1 MYHMERASVRQLRYS
16 FKDVEAKLAAGEEIE
31 LVKRNK
37 VIGRIVPVAP
47 TRPPKVDFRA
57 RMKEMW
63 GDRTFDFSMT
73 DLISEGRGDR

>member
-1 MYHMERASVRQLRYS
+1 MYHMERASVRELRYS

-37 VIGRIVPVAP
+37 VIARIVPVAP
-47 TRPPKVDFRA
+47 PPSPKVDFRA

-63 GDRTFDFSMT
+63 GDRTFDFSFA
-73 DLISEGRGDR
+73 DIVSESRGDY